1 MTRNH
6 LPMPP
11 VRIVPAPTANERAS
25 AEHDA
30 QSREAGNRFRR
41 LLDAQQRRA
50 AAPALTASLAAA
62 LHGHASAEHAEQAA
76 ELPMAE
82 HEAARQHDPLPETP
96 NNVRDA
102 ERQPHEAYDDERR
115 AGMSADTNNSTV
127 ADSRTSD
134 RRDTQPGPGSALDFP
149 RAQPQP
155 SPARA
160 HLTHAQQLPQLPAAR
175 ERDAGQDSGP
185 RMGDTSR
192 QDGDAHDGGGR
203 TFQPAFVTQL
213 ERDVVEFC
221 GASGLSLEGAARTV
235 TLTPDP
241 RILPD
246 TQLTITISPDAL
258 SLRFHCESARSR
270 ELLCLHGDTLK
281 ARLVLRT
288 GRTVDLE
295 VVAG

>member
-1 MTRNH
+1 
-6 LPMPP
+6 MPP
-11 VRIVPAPTANERAS
+11 VRIVPAPTANERTS

-62 LHGHASAEHAEQAA
+62 LHGHATAEHAEQAA
-76 ELPMAE
+76 ERPMAE

-96 NNVRDA
+96 SNVRDA

-134 RRDTQPGPGSALDFP
+134 RRDAQPGPASAFDHPL
-149 RAQPQP
+149 AQPQP
-155 SPARA
+155 SLARP
-160 HLTHAQQLPQLPAAR
+160 HLSHAQPVPQLPVAR
-175 ERDAGQDSGP
+175 ERDAGHDSGP
-185 RMGDTSR
+185 RMADTSR
-192 QDGDAHDGGGR
+192 QDSDAHDSGAR
-203 TFQPAFVTQL
+203 TFHPAFVTQL

-221 GASGLSLEGAARTV
+221 GASDLSLEGAARTV

-295 VVAG
+295 VIAG